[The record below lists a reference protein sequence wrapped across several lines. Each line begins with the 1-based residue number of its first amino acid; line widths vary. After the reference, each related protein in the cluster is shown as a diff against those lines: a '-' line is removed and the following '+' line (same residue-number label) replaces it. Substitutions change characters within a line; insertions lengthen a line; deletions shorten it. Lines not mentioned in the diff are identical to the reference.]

1 MTVSNRIKTK
11 LVVFDFDGTLSKPN
25 ALPNSWAR
33 IWAKIGR
40 TKDDETLYQMYKNKE
55 LSYTEWAKEVI
66 KVYREEKFSRQML
79 EDIAKSTILL
89 DDSEEV
95 LKSLYLAGIKVI
107 ILSGGIKNIIEYA
120 LGDNLKYIYKIEAQE
135 LIFDKDDIVEGVT
148 VLDHFIEDKSQYMT
162 IVLKQLNLKPEE
174 VVFFGNSKNDEDV
187 YKTGVK
193 TICLNPDSADFNN
206 RKIWKDCIKKTE
218 TLSSILKFID
228 KS

>member
-25 ALPNSWAR
+25 VLPNSWAR

-148 VLDHFIEDKSQYMT
+148 VLDHFIEDKSQYTT

>member
-25 ALPNSWAR
+25 VLPNSWAR

-79 EDIAKSTILL
+79 EDIAKGTILL

-135 LIFDKDDIVEGVT
+135 LIFDKDNIVEGVT
-148 VLDHFIEDKSQYMT
+148 VLDHFIEDKSQYMA

-193 TICLNPDSADFNN
+193 TICLNPDSADFDN

>member
-25 ALPNSWAR
+25 VLPNSWAR

-79 EDIAKSTILL
+79 EDIAKGTILL

-135 LIFDKDDIVEGVT
+135 LIFDKDNIVEGVT

-162 IVLKQLNLKPEE
+162 IVLKQLNIKPEE

>member
-25 ALPNSWAR
+25 VLPNSWAR

-79 EDIAKSTILL
+79 EDIAKGTILL

-148 VLDHFIEDKSQYMT
+148 VLDHFIEDKSQYTT